1 MGCGSSQVSSTV
13 NGSRSIPDQKRYKRR
28 EDIKKARLEKQ
39 SRPDKS
45 LNTSKI
51 TSTVYRLHPDST
63 PTITAKKKK
72 LLYLAER
79 DTFLSPPS
87 SPIDRAVPNPSLA
100 SYEKPS
106 GVEQTES
113 PQSPPLLFS
122 PNKPF
127 SVTNR
132 LQQLY
137 KKLKYQL
144 EPMAED
150 EITHEEERHDAM
162 MLYGQHAGIK
172 TLKSALQLLNSN
184 EDNLFLHKIVWQS
197 ICRDLATYVQAKE
210 HVFAIL
216 STIIAAF
223 YGNDAAFF
231 AFTSAQSFAVYLLF
245 LCTAKLTGLRREAG
259 EQLGTENM
267 QAKSIEACYEYL
279 FSNAN
284 SREKSGL
291 SIARTLLHTYVVNRY
306 IFNTHYSAL
315 YADSKMVDLHK
326 QLYEYSVVVEPPQ
339 FLDDIYTW
347 GKAWLSNDKQHAKIS
362 KIMSV
367 PPSPTN
373 STSNDAG
380 TTIDPGD
387 QINDAGAD
395 ANDSTENNALRTYE
409 KQILASQNLY
419 DRLRVDIKNKKGFA
433 DDDFSLSEARENN
446 KTDKDGQYLVD
457 YEIVRV
463 LEFNRSDPH
472 IFMQLYTHWRK
483 EKYTPQDL
491 VDMNALTCVLG
502 VLQRANPENIIY
514 GSIVTAATMCLL
526 YTMEGPNAF
535 ERLIQSETKRLQ
547 NEERSKRRDE
557 LKRDVEN
564 YSNGISK
571 VTLTGRSKTGSN
583 RNLRALQTLA
593 NAGSTI
599 HDAYIWAD
607 SNSELFPNTRKTCR
621 TDAVPSTT
629 WTQTARSS
637 NESVKPQSPRRI

>member
-1 MGCGSSQVSSTV
+1 MLKRC
-13 NGSRSIPDQKRYKRR
+13 SIFCIYKRP
-28 EDIKKARLEKQ
+28 IVC
-39 SRPDKS
+39 S
-45 LNTSKI
+45 L
-51 TSTVYRLHPDST
+51 
-63 PTITAKKKK
+63 
-72 LLYLAER
+72 LA
-79 DTFLSPPS
+79 
-87 SPIDRAVPNPSLA
+87 I
-100 SYEKPS
+100 
-106 GVEQTES
+106 
-113 PQSPPLLFS
+113 
-122 PNKPF
+122 
-127 SVTNR
+127 
-132 LQQLY
+132 
-137 KKLKYQL
+137 
-144 EPMAED
+144 
-150 EITHEEERHDAM
+150 
-162 MLYGQHAGIK
+162 
-172 TLKSALQLLNSN
+172 
-184 EDNLFLHKIVWQS
+184 
-197 ICRDLATYVQAKE
+197 
-210 HVFAIL
+210 
-216 STIIAAF
+216 
-223 YGNDAAFF
+223 
-231 AFTSAQSFAVYLLF
+231 F

-267 QAKSIEACYEYL
+267 QAKSIEACYECY
-279 FSNAN
+279 FPTQTAE
-284 SREKSGL
+284 RKSGL

-326 QLYEYSVVVEPPQ
+326 QLYEYSVAVEQPQ

-419 DRLRVDIKNKKGFA
+419 DRLRADIKSKKGFA
-433 DDDFSLSEARENN
+433 DDDFSFSEARKNN
-446 KTDKDGQYLVD
+446 NTGKDGQYVID

-526 YTMEGPNAF
+526 YTMEGPNA
-535 ERLIQSETKRLQ
+535 L
-547 NEERSKRRDE
+547 
-557 LKRDVEN
+557 
-564 YSNGISK
+564 
-571 VTLTGRSKTGSN
+571 
-583 RNLRALQTLA
+583 
-593 NAGSTI
+593 NA
-599 HDAYIWAD
+599 
-607 SNSELFPNTRKTCR
+607 
-621 TDAVPSTT
+621 
-629 WTQTARSS
+629 
-637 NESVKPQSPRRI
+637 

>member
-1 MGCGSSQVSSTV
+1 MGCGSSQVSSAA
-13 NGSRSIPDQKRYKRR
+13 NASYSLPNQKQYKRR
-28 EDIKKARLEKQ
+28 EQIKKARLEKQ

-45 LNTSKI
+45 LNASKI

-63 PTITAKKKK
+63 PTIKAKKKK
-72 LLYLAER
+72 LLYLAKR

-87 SPIDRAVPNPSLA
+87 SPSDKPVLDPSL
-100 SYEKPS
+100 PS
-106 GVEQTES
+106 FENVAGVEQLIVS

-127 SVTNR
+127 SVTSR
-132 LQQLY
+132 LQKLY

-144 EPMAED
+144 EPMADD

-162 MLYGQHAGIK
+162 MMYGQHAGVK
-172 TLKSALQLLNSN
+172 TLKSALEVLKSD
-184 EDNLFLHKIVWQS
+184 EDNLFLHKILWQS
-197 ICRDLATYVQAKE
+197 ICRDLHSYVQTKE
-210 HVFAIL
+210 NVFAIL
-216 STIIAAF
+216 NTIVTAF
-223 YGNDAAFF
+223 YRNDAAFF

-245 LCTAKLTGLRREAG
+245 LCTAKLTSLRREAG
-259 EQLGTENM
+259 EQLDAGKM

-279 FSNAN
+279 FSNGN

-291 SIARTLLHTYVVNRY
+291 SITRTLLHTYVVNRY
-306 IFNTHYSAL
+306 VFNTHYSTL
-315 YADSKMVDLHK
+315 YADPKIVELHN
-326 QLYEYSVVVEPPQ
+326 QLYQYSVSVEPSQ
-339 FLDDIYTW
+339 LLDDIYSW
-347 GKAWLSNDKQHAKIS
+347 GKAWLSNDKQHAETS
-362 KIMSV
+362 QIMSI

-373 STSNDAG
+373 SANNNSG
-380 TTIDPGD
+380 TTIDNED
-387 QINDAGAD
+387 QVNDAGANTD
-395 ANDSTENNALRTYE
+395 DSTENNALRTYE
-409 KQILASQNLY
+409 KQIVASQNLY
-419 DRLRVDIKNKKGFA
+419 DRLRADIKSRKGFA
-433 DDDFSLSEARENN
+433 DAFAVSETSEKNTHNMGNAG
-446 KTDKDGQYLVD
+446 KDGQYLID

-483 EKYTPQDL
+483 EKYSPQDL

-514 GSIVTAATMCLL
+514 GSIIIAATMCLL
-526 YTMEGPNAF
+526 YTMEGPLAF

-547 NEERSKRRDE
+547 KEERSKQRNE
-557 LKRDVEN
+557 LKRDLDN

-571 VTLTGRSKTGSN
+571 VNLTSRSKTGSS

-607 SNSELFPNTRKTCR
+607 SNSELFPSTRKNAE
-621 TDAVPSTT
+621 DDGKY
-629 WTQTARSS
+629 S
-637 NESVKPQSPRRI
+637 NIFSEGLPQVFFEDF